1 MAVTGTTRKQTFNMD
16 GAVLDFDFTFR
27 ALINSPDDIK
37 CKLITKATGVEADLT
52 YLTDYTVSIDS
63 DGVGGTVTVTDAQ
76 STAYQLLVY
85 RETTNTQESQYDD
98 YNSFPASTLNEDLDK
113 RTLVEQ
119 EIAEVVDR
127 CVKIPIA
134 SSIDP
139 ELPSPSANKIL
150 GWNTDATGL
159 ENKVALDKD
168 VQAACEAAQ
177 LGAETAET
185 GAVAAQAAAEA
196 ARDAAEAVAGIEMA
210 SEAEAQAGTNNT
222 KLMTPL
228 RTKQG
233 ALALVLDEDNMA
245 TDSATQPPSQ
255 QSVKAYVNTYVDG
268 TWADYSG
275 TSTVTGWS
283 AFTTKQI
290 YYKKV
295 GSTVFVNVYLAGT
308 SNATAITFTLPFA
321 MSSASGS
328 YIVSCGVAGDGGT
341 QQTLPS
347 YLNLAANSSTAYVYK
362 TLAAGA
368 WTASGSKYILVSFW
382 YESA

>member
-98 YNSFPASTLNEDLDK
+98 YNAFPASTLNEDLDK

-119 EIAEVVDR
+119 ELEEVLER
-127 CVKIPIA
+127 CVKLPI
-134 SSIDP
+134 STSLSDL
-139 ELPSPSANKIL
+139 ELPTPANDRIL
-150 GWNTDATGL
+150 GWNSDATAI
-159 ENKVALDKD
+159 ENKVALDAD

-177 LGAETAET
+177 AAAELAQTGAETAEA
-185 GAVAAQAAAEA
+185 GAVAAQE
-196 ARDAAEAVAGIEMA
+196 AAEAVAGIEMA

-283 AFTTKQI
+283 AFTAKQI

-295 GSTVFVNVYLAGT
+295 GKTVFVNAFISGT
-308 SNATAITFTLPFA
+308 SNSTAISFTLPYT
-321 MSSASGS
+321 SSNTV
-328 YIVSCGVAGDGGT
+328 ITVGVGIAYDNGVQKAD
-341 QQTLPS
+341 PS
-347 YLNLAANSSTAYVYK
+347 YANLQPNSSTVNVYQ

-368 WTASGSKYILVSFW
+368 WTASGSKYTLVSFW